1 MTLTR
6 RIRRLALASA
16 LLAALMLGAAF
27 VLGAALRRAQQAAR
41 AALDACACCEEL
53 REVGRVG

>member
-1 MTLTR
+1 MTR

-16 LLAALMLGAAF
+16 LLAALMLGAAL
-27 VLGAALRRAQQAAR
+27 VLVGAVRRAQQAAQ

-53 REVGRVG
+53 REASRVG